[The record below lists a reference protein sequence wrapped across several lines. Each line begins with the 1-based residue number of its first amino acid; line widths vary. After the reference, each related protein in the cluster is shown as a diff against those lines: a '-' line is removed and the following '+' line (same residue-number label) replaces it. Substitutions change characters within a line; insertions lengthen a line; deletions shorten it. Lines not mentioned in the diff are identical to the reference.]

1 MTGRHIY
8 SVGEINRYIRNMFAG
23 DGILSAIFIRGEV
36 SNCKYHSSGHIYF
49 SLKDAKGA
57 MSCVMFAGDR
67 RGLPFRMKDGDK
79 VVVGGRV
86 DVYERDGRY
95 QLYAKEIRLEG
106 EGILYERFMKMKNEL
121 GELGMFDVSYKKPIP
136 KYAMNIGVVTAPT
149 GAAIRDIQNISHR
162 RNPYV
167 QVILYPA
174 LVQGEGAKDS
184 IVEGIRVL
192 DSLGLDCI
200 IVGRGGGS
208 LEDLWAFNEREVAEA
223 IFACETPV
231 ISAVGHETD
240 VTIADYVA
248 DLRAPTPS
256 AAAELAV
263 FDLGE
268 FRKKLDRYA
277 DSLERLT
284 SGRIRQ
290 DLRRAEWYEARLKAS
305 SPGARLNN
313 EKFRQAQLTD
323 RFDRAIRV
331 KLQSASGRAERYPEL
346 LQRAMDEKIRG
357 AKARR
362 DDLGEWL
369 ERGAKGALARD
380 EKRADLYLARLDSL
394 NPVKQ
399 LTRGF
404 SFVTEEDGHALT
416 RVAQA
421 KPGDRIRIYVTDGV
435 IRSEVTGT
443 ERVNSEKQGPAEGA
457 PAKNTENTHGE

>member
-1 MTGRHIY
+1 MHVLRVRLRLFHDL
-8 SVGEINRYIRNMFAG
+8 SEDG
-23 DGILSAIFIRGEV
+23 DGF
-36 SNCKYHSSGHIYF
+36 
-49 SLKDAKGA
+49 
-57 MSCVMFAGDR
+57 
-67 RGLPFRMKDGDK
+67 
-79 VVVGGRV
+79 
-86 DVYERDGRY
+86 
-95 QLYAKEIRLEG
+95 
-106 EGILYERFMKMKNEL
+106 
-121 GELGMFDVSYKKPIP
+121 
-136 KYAMNIGVVTAPT
+136 
-149 GAAIRDIQNISHR
+149 
-162 RNPYV
+162 
-167 QVILYPA
+167 
-174 LVQGEGAKDS
+174 VQGEGAKDS

-305 SPGARLNN
+305 APGARLNN

-331 KLQSASGRAERYPEL
+331 KLQAASGRAERYPEL

-362 DDLGEWL
+362 DDLGERL

-443 ERVNSEKQGPAEGA
+443 ERVNSEKQGPEEGA

>member
-8 SVGEINRYIRNMFAG
+8 SVGEINRYIRNLFAG

-49 SLKDAKGA
+49 SLKDAKGT

-67 RGLPFRMKDGDK
+67 RGLPFQMKDGDK

-95 QLYAKEIRLEG
+95 QLCAKEIRLEG
-106 EGILYERFMKMKNEL
+106 EGILYERFMQMKREL

-136 KYAMNIGVVTAPT
+136 MYAMNIGVVTAPT

-184 IVEGIRVL
+184 IVEGIHVL

-268 FRKKLDRYA
+268 FRKKLNRYA
-277 DSLERLT
+277 DSLEHFT
-284 SGRIRQ
+284 SDRIRQ
-290 DLRRAEWYEARLKAS
+290 DLRCAKWYEARLRAS

-313 EKFRQAQLTD
+313 EKFRQAQLLD

-331 KLQSASGRAERYPEL
+331 KVQNASGRAERYPEL
-346 LQRAMDEKIRG
+346 LTRAMDEKMRD
-357 AKARR
+357 ALARR
-362 DDLGEWL
+362 DDFRERLG
-369 ERGAKGALARD
+369 RGAKETLARD
-380 EKRADLYLARLDSL
+380 EKRADLYLARFDSL

-404 SFVTEEDGHALT
+404 SFVTEEDGHVLT
-416 RVAQA
+416 RIEQV
-421 KPGDRIRIYVTDGV
+421 KPGDRISIYVTDGV
-435 IRSEVTGT
+435 IHSGVTGT
-443 ERVNSEKQGPAEGA
+443 EHVSPKERRPEHGA
-457 PAKNTENTHGE
+457 PAENTESMHGD